1 MKTTFLSSSKT
12 NWYLWLFLAALT
24 IVNIL
29 LLQQNIQLRSQ
40 AEKRSPQQLQIGEK
54 VQAFSGTGL
63 DSQPIKIDYSES
75 AKKRLFLYFTPS
87 CKYCHQQ
94 FPDWKELL
102 TRADSER
109 FEVFGL
115 VSDKLKR
122 DEIEDYLRSFDC
134 NSNSKTPL
142 PVIFASKET
151 LDAYRLVSTPTTLL
165 ISPEGDVEKVLV
177 GKWNDEE
184 KKIAFA
190 SLK

>member
-1 MKTTFLSSSKT
+1 MKITFFSSIKT
-12 NWYLWLFLAALT
+12 NWYLWLFVVALT
-24 IVNIL
+24 TVNIL

-40 AEKRSPQQLQIGEK
+40 VEKRSPEPLQIGEK

-63 DSQPIKIDYSES
+63 DNQPIKINYTKS
-75 AKKRLFLYFTPS
+75 AKKRLFFYFTPS

-102 TRADSER
+102 ARADSER
-109 FEVFGL
+109 FEIFGL

-122 DEIEDYLRSFDC
+122 DEIEDYLRLFDC
-134 NSNSKTPL
+134 NLISNTPL
-142 PVIFASKET
+142 PVIFAPTEM

-165 ISPEGDVEKVLV
+165 ISPEGNVEKILI

-184 KKIAFA
+184 KNIAFA
-190 SLK
+190 LLN